1 MIVCKKN
8 PLDDIKVL
16 RDLEMVVF
24 RGKIYTDL
32 RFRKDTFVEDAL
44 DTLL

>member
-8 PLDDIKVL
+8 PLDDVRVL
-16 RDLEMVVF
+16 RDLEMVIF
-24 RGKIYTDL
+24 RGKCHTNL
-32 RFRKDTFVEDAL
+32 KFKKDTFVEDAL